1 VHLLDTIFP
10 TPPVKYHPPVTPTI
24 IFLFWP
30 TIVATCHYSSTH
42 IHLEG
47 RFTVSSFLSA
57 QYYAAQLLAKQKSQR
72 DADKIM
78 HYSVAGRIQEQEG
91 TNAFTTELPT
101 LILLFFVL
109 SLCQI

>member
-1 VHLLDTIFP
+1 M
-10 TPPVKYHPPVTPTI
+10 
-24 IFLFWP
+24 
-30 TIVATCHYSSTH
+30 H

-57 QYYAAQLLAKQKSQR
+57 QYYASQLLAKQKSQR
-72 DADKIM
+72 DAEKIM
-78 HYSVAGRIQEQEG
+78 HYFVAGRIQEQEG